1 MHEKLLRNT
10 AQFIAE
16 NHLLCK
22 ENKPVL
28 VGLSG
33 GPDSVALLS
42 VLLKLGYNCI
52 AAHVNFH
59 LRSEESNREEQ
70 FVRKLANDLQTPIH
84 IIDFQTFEYAK
95 KEGISI
101 EMAARKL
108 RYGWFE
114 KLAVQTSAQAIAVG
128 HHLDDNLETILLNLI
143 RGTGLR
149 GLTGMP
155 VRNGLIV
162 RPFLGSSRTEIL
174 NYLQSEQ
181 LDYVTD
187 SSNASTE
194 IMRNKIRHEVLPLLE
209 SMNPAFREKLSE
221 TRHYLSQSDNLIANF
236 IEKWKTKGYL
246 VQGDQIKL
254 DISRIESFPEPELLL
269 FELLSPFGFNSAQ
282 ITDARGLL
290 QSHSGKMLVS
300 ETYTLLKD
308 RDFIILS
315 PNSNTNKTESWL
327 IQPNEVPQ
335 NPAGLKINIFERY
348 SGFEFSR
355 DKKLI
360 HLDADK
366 LSFPLILK
374 RAKPGDYFY
383 PQGMKMQK
391 KKLSDFLINAKLSR
405 FEKENIYILE
415 SDGQIVWLVGHRIDE
430 RFCIRPETSKI
441 AELSIKHEH
450 YE

>member
-1 MHEKLLRNT
+1 MQGKLIRNT
-10 AQFIAE
+10 AGFIAK
-16 NHLLCK
+16 HQLL
-22 ENKPVL
+22 NPGNTPVL

-42 VLLKLGYNCI
+42 VLQKLGYNCI
-52 AAHVNFH
+52 AAHANFH
-59 LRSEESNREEQ
+59 LRSEESDRDEA
-70 FVRKLANDLQTPIH
+70 FVRKICGKLSLQLHT
-84 IIDFQTFEYAK
+84 IDFQTVEFAK
-95 KEGISI
+95 NAGVSI

-108 RYGWFE
+108 RYEWFE
-114 KLAVQTSAQAIAVG
+114 KLAVETNAQAIAVG

-155 VRNGLIV
+155 VRNGIIV

-174 NYLQSEQ
+174 DYLQSEQ
-181 LDYVTD
+181 LDFVTD
-187 SSNASTE
+187 SSNVSTE
-194 IMRNKIRHEVLPLLE
+194 IMRNKIRHEVLPLFE
-209 SMNPAFREKLSE
+209 IMNPAFREKLSE
-221 TRHYLSQSDNLIANF
+221 TRHYLSQSDRLIANC

-282 ITDARGLL
+282 ITDAQGLL
-290 QSHSGKMLVS
+290 QSNSGKMLVS
-300 ETYTLLKD
+300 ETHTLLKD

-315 PNSNTNKTESWL
+315 PNSNTDKAASWL

-355 DKKLI
+355 DNKLI

-366 LSFPLILK
+366 LSFPLILR
-374 RAKPGDYFY
+374 RAKPGDYFH

-391 KKLSDFLINAKLSR
+391 KKLSDYMTDIKLSR
-405 FEKENIYILE
+405 LEKDDIWILGSE
-415 SDGQIVWLVGHRIDE
+415 GNIVWLVGYRIDE
-430 RFCIRPETSKI
+430 RFCISSETSRI
-441 AELSIKHEH
+441 AEISIKKLN
-450 YE
+450 